1 MQWQIKISSVYCI
14 LYEKWETVASLPLYP
29 RQGHLPQRF
38 HSLKFEFHSDA
49 CHKLAEVLHE
59 HVFQFTRERN

>member
-1 MQWQIKISSVYCI
+1 MANKNFFSV
-14 LYEKWETVASLPLYP
+14 LYFIRKNGRLSPASQYP

-59 HVFQFTRERN
+59 HVFQFTRERNRT

>member
-1 MQWQIKISSVYCI
+1 MANKNFFSVLYFIRKMGDCRQSPIISSTRA
-14 LYEKWETVASLPLYP
+14 LA
-29 RQGHLPQRF
+29 QRF

-59 HVFQFTRERN
+59 HVFQFTRERNRT